1 MTQASGSPRVATKSD
16 APKTKA
22 AKADTA
28 KAATGNQ
35 PKYPGI
41 ETVIN
46 GNGAVA
52 EVMKHVCDGVIG
64 YPITPSTEISELFEA
79 ARAEGNLNVW
89 GRHPFFVETEGEHSA
104 QSGALG
110 AALTGGQYVSNAS
123 SSQGI
128 LYAIESHFVTVG
140 KKIGGFVL
148 QVAARV
154 VSKHSL
160 NVMAGHDDV
169 YALLPSGY
177 TVLFGSNPQEAADLA
192 AISYRASS
200 LSLVP
205 VCNAM
210 DGFATSHV
218 MSEALM
224 PEPQLLREYLGDPAG
239 RIPCPTVAQ
248 DMLFGAKGRVFQ
260 LGQYLDRHA
269 DAIPADD
276 AKAIRAYLEA
286 NAEKVEKDNSG
297 DLVGKTTAWIPQDL
311 QAQWRRQWLGAY
323 EKGTRQL
330 VPALVDPHN
339 PGLTGPVQNQPDFQ
353 AGAVDHRTHFA
364 SAVPALVRQAMEEYS
379 VLSGRAYSPIHAYD
393 CADADYVMI
402 GLGSITDDVRA
413 VLPYL
418 RSKGI
423 KVGVISVKLLQPF
436 PEAELI
442 EALTGVKAVTVLER
456 SDDTAL
462 TRAVTQALFKA
473 RANASGD
480 QHAGVP
486 ALEAIPSLTTAI
498 FGLGGHDVQPRH
510 IISAFKHMADG
521 KTTPLIYLGS
531 QFFDPDPSPSMAE
544 LQDRLR
550 AAYPETQAMALET
563 EPNPALLPP
572 SALRIRFHSVG
583 GYGTVATG
591 KLLTDILAGV
601 LGMHSKSTPKYGSEK
616 SGAPTNYY
624 MTLSPETVLIT
635 NAELEDVEV
644 VVSPDH
650 KVFIHANPLKGLVE
664 GGTFILQSDVS
675 PEETWRSLPAYA
687 RRTIRDRKIRFLV
700 VDAFTV
706 AKKHAPT
713 AELETRMMGI
723 AFIGAVVGHVDRVS
737 QGAPLEAILTKVR
750 AQIAKKFGS
759 KGDAVVEANMAVIQ
773 DGIEATELIDYGQ
786 KSFTTIDAEPVIK
799 PIRTNALSESM
810 CPMAAEARTSG
821 LFDPGYYEDLVARPF
836 REGTIGES
844 PVMPG
849 SGLFMPVGTGLGKD
863 KGLFRRSVPVFDF
876 TKCTGCL
883 ECALACPDAAIPN
896 TVHEIPDLLL
906 AGIGQ
911 ADAPEAQREALRAQV
926 PAWTDRIRE
935 VFAGD
940 KKNRAFAEIAAEAAS
955 VLKADSS
962 AVSEK
967 AVAALASFPV
977 ARTRP
982 FYDSLENET
991 PGTGALFSAVVDP
1004 WKCTG
1009 CLQCVDVCGAG
1020 ALTAAD
1026 QDADILTALE
1036 ESFEFVT
1043 KLPTTPERFLEG
1055 STSLDGDIKRIMLDR
1070 ANYYATVGGHGAC
1083 RGCGEV
1089 TAIRLVTSMSRALGE
1104 ERRRAHIQELESL
1117 VSQLSGKLEG
1127 LEKADAERRDRL
1139 TSIIAELERRLFL
1152 YEGGPTGNG
1161 PAPTVIANS
1170 TGCSS
1175 VYASTLP
1182 FTPFLD
1188 PWVNSLFQDAQPLA
1202 SGIFEGISA
1211 QMVAEVRALRQARL
1225 ELEDAYDPAVHDKE
1239 LSLLGWKGF
1248 TDDELALI
1256 PIVLSIG
1263 GDGASYDIGF
1273 GAMSRVLA
1281 SGTPVKMLVLNTGA
1295 YSNTGGQASTASL
1308 TGQDADLARYG
1319 RAHGGKTEG
1328 RKELGLIAAF
1338 HPNVFACVTAT
1349 ALHGHFL
1356 STTMSLLGYKD
1367 GAAVMDVYTPCGTE
1381 NGIAED
1387 LSNARSRLAVE
1398 SRMSPVFVHDPRRGD
1413 SLSERFSLDGNPDP
1427 DKTWTTSTLNYID
1440 GEGQLK
1446 LMTTPLTPAEF
1457 ALGEVRFKKQFR
1469 KLAAEAEAD
1478 AVPIAEYVE
1487 LSESG
1492 RAGKVPFVYATDDDK
1507 RLIKVACSAAI
1518 VALVEERRHHWGTLQ
1533 YLAGVGEAQIKAEYA
1548 EEIRTLRARYDEA
1561 VALRDSS
1568 LDDIAQAMAALV
1580 TSSKAPAGV
1589 ALALGSSAVGSAST
1603 GAAASAEDAG
1613 GASGPPVYLD
1623 PADEHLCND
1632 CGTCYQELPQFFE
1645 KTTQIID
1652 GEARIIAH
1660 MIPGSTDNVEI
1671 TPELEKRI
1679 ARVKANCDAEII
1691 R

>member
-1 MTQASGSPRVATKSD
+1 MKGVE
-16 APKTKA
+16 
-22 AKADTA
+22 
-28 KAATGNQ
+28 

-110 AALTGGQYVSNAS
+110 AALTGGQYISNAS

-177 TVLFGSNPQEAADLA
+177 TILFGSNPQEAADLA
-192 AISYRASS
+192 AISYRTSA

-205 VCNAM
+205 VTNAM

-224 PEPQLLREYLGDPAG
+224 PEPALLREYLGDPAG
-239 RIPCPTVAQ
+239 RIKCPTVAQ

-260 LGQYLDRHA
+260 LGQFLDRH
-269 DAIPADD
+269 DDEIPADD
-276 AKAIRAYLEA
+276 VKAIRAFLDA
-286 NAEKVEKDNSG
+286 NAEKVEKDNAG
-297 DLVGKTTAWIPQDL
+297 DLVAKTTAWVPKAL
-311 QAQWRRQWLGAY
+311 KAQWRRQWVGAH

-330 VPALVDPHN
+330 VPALVDINN

-364 SAVPALVRQAMEEYS
+364 SAVPGLVRQAMDEYS
-379 VLSGRAYSPIHAYD
+379 ALTGRVYSPIHVYD
-393 CADADYVMI
+393 CEDADYVMI

-418 RSKGI
+418 RSKGL
-423 KVGVISVKLLQPF
+423 KVGVVSVKLLQPF
-436 PEAELI
+436 PEAELAA
-442 EALTGVKAVTVLER
+442 ALKGAKAVTVLER

-473 RANASGD
+473 KANANGE
-480 QHAGVP
+480 QHPGIP
-486 ALEAIPSLTTAI
+486 ALDSVPSLTTAI

-510 IISAFKHMADG
+510 IIAAFKHMADG

-531 QFFDPDPSPSMAE
+531 QFFDPNPSPSMAAH
-544 LQDRLR
+544 QDRLR
-550 AAYPETQAMALET
+550 AAYPETEAMALET

-572 SALRIRFHSVG
+572 SAIRIRFHSVG

-616 SGAPTNYY
+616 SGAATNYY
-624 MTLSPETVLIT
+624 MTLSPEPVLLT

-650 KVFIHANPLKGLVE
+650 KVFVHTNPLRGLVE

-675 PEETWRSLPAYA
+675 PEEAWRGLPAYA
-687 RRTIRDRKIRFLV
+687 RRTIRDKKIRFLV

-737 QGAPLEAILTKVR
+737 QGASRDKILDKVR
-750 AQIAKKFGS
+750 AQIAKKFGG

-773 DGIEATELIDYGQ
+773 DGIEATKPVDYEGASFRSIDN
-786 KSFTTIDAEPVIK
+786 EPTVR
-799 PIRTNALSESM
+799 PIRTIALSEAM
-810 CPMAAEARTSG
+810 CPAAAEARTSG
-821 LFDPGYYEDLVARPF
+821 LFDPGYYEDLMARPF
-836 REGTIGES
+836 REGTISES
-844 PVMPG
+844 PVLPG
-849 SGLFMPVGTGLGKD
+849 AGLFMPVGTAVGKD
-863 KGLFRRSVPVFDF
+863 KGLFRRSVPIFDYS
-876 TKCTGCL
+876 KCTGCL

-896 TVHEIPDLLL
+896 TVHEVSDLLST
-906 AGIGQ
+906 GIAE
-911 ADAPEAQREALRAQV
+911 ADITEAQRKALHDQV
-926 PAWTDRIRE
+926 PAWTDRVHEIYRE
-935 VFAGD
+935 D
-940 KKNRAFAEIAAEAAS
+940 KAIRAFADIAADAAS
-955 VLKADSS
+955 ILKPAT
-962 AVSEK
+962 AANAEK
-967 AVAALASFPV
+967 VVAALASFPV

-982 FYDSLENET
+982 FFDSLENEA
-991 PGTGALFSAVVDP
+991 PGTGALFSAVIDP

-1009 CLQCVDVCGAG
+1009 CLQCVDVCGPG
-1020 ALTAAD
+1020 ALTEVD
-1026 QDADILTALE
+1026 QDADILAGLE
-1036 ESFEFVT
+1036 ERFEMLT

-1055 STSLDGDIKRIMLDR
+1055 STSLDGDLKRIMLDR

-1104 ERRRAHIQELESL
+1104 ERRRAHIREIESL
-1117 VSQLSGKLEG
+1117 TSQLADKLAG
-1127 LEKADAERRDRL
+1127 LPKDDSERRGRIG
-1139 TSIIAELERRLFL
+1139 SILGELDRRLYL

-1161 PAPTVIANS
+1161 PAQTVIANS

-1175 VYASTLP
+1175 VYASTMP

-1202 SGIFEGISA
+1202 SGIFEGLSY
-1211 QMVAEVRALRQARL
+1211 QLVAEVRALRQARL
-1225 ELEDAYDPAVHDKE
+1225 ELEDAYDPKVDNKE
-1239 LSLLGWKGF
+1239 LSLLSWRTF
-1248 TDDELALI
+1248 TPDELALM
-1256 PIVLSIG
+1256 PAVLTIG

-1273 GAMSRVLA
+1273 GAMSRVLTA
-1281 SGTPVKMLVLNTGA
+1281 GTPVKMLVLNTGA
-1295 YSNTGGQASTASL
+1295 YSNTGGQASTASFI
-1308 TGQDADLARYG
+1308 GQDADLARLG
-1319 RAHGGKTEG
+1319 KAHAGKIEG
-1328 RKELGLIAAF
+1328 RKELGLLAAF
-1338 HPNVFACVTAT
+1338 HPNVYSCVTAT

-1356 STTMSLLGYKD
+1356 KTAMEVLGFQD

-1381 NGIAED
+1381 NGIPED
-1387 LSNARSRLAVE
+1387 LSNAHSRLAVE
-1398 SRMSPVFVHDPRRGD
+1398 SRMSPVFVHDPRRGS

-1427 DKTWTTSTLNYID
+1427 DRTWTTSTLQFVD
-1440 GEGQLK
+1440 GEGQLQ

-1469 KLAAEAEAD
+1469 KLTGDAEAN
-1478 AVPIAEYVE
+1478 AVPIAEFVE
-1487 LSESG
+1487 LSEAD
-1492 RAGKVPFVYATDDDK
+1492 RPGKVPFVYATDDDK
-1507 RLIKVACSAAI
+1507 RLIKVACSLAI
-1518 VALVEERRHHWGTLQ
+1518 VALVEERRRHWSILQ
-1533 YLAGVGEAQIKAEYA
+1533 DLAGVSAEKVSA
-1548 EEIRTLRARYDEA
+1548 EHAAEVQALRAQYEEA
-1561 VALRDSS
+1561 MALRDSS
-1568 LDDIAQAMAALV
+1568 LDDIARAMSELV
-1580 TSSKAPAGV
+1580 TSSKAPAGL
-1589 ALALGSSAVGSAST
+1589 ALALGVSGAGAATAGAAPAAVAVGVT
-1603 GAAASAEDAG
+1603 GA
-1613 GASGPPVYLD
+1613 PVYLD

-1652 GEARIIAH
+1652 GEAKTIAH
-1660 MIPGSTDNVEI
+1660 MIPGSTEKVEV
-1671 TPELEKRI
+1671 TPEIEKRI